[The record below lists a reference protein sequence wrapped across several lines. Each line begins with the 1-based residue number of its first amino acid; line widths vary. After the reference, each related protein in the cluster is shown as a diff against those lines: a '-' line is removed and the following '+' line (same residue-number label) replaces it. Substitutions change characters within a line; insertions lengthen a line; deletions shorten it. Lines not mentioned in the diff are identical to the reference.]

1 MTSSIRQR
9 FPLSRSDVAVPG
21 GGAAECTAQPP
32 GTRVIPLPREDAAPL
47 AELSI
52 HDRGDVVVVVRLR
65 GELDVSGAS
74 SLQACLRGIRWQAR
88 ARSVADLTGLA
99 FIDCACLGVLVSY
112 CKEIRGR
119 GGSFA
124 LAGPRPAVRR
134 IMSVTGLLSWFEV
147 HDTVEEASAD
157 ADAGTQRSAI
167 IQATPAVS
175 RPCGVPLVDTARSR
189 AISEVPMSQ
198 GSDVVAASGPSPGGG
213 AVPAPGWLS

>member
-9 FPLSRSDVAVPG
+9 FPLSLAGVAVPG
-21 GGAAECTAQPP
+21 GGAAECTAQLPP

-47 AELSI
+47 AELSV
-52 HDRGDVVVVVRLR
+52 HDRGDVVVVSLR
-65 GELDVSGAS
+65 GELDLSGAS
-74 SLQACLRGIRWQAR
+74 SLQAYRRGIWWQAR

-99 FIDCACLGVLVSY
+99 FIDCACLGVLVSC

-119 GGSFA
+119 GGGFA
-124 LAGPRPAVRR
+124 LAGPRAAVRR
-134 IMSVTGLLSWFEV
+134 ILSVTGLLSWFEV

-157 ADAGTQRSAI
+157 AGTRRSAI
-167 IQATPAVS
+167 IQATPAIP

-198 GSDVVAASGPSPGGG
+198 GSDVVAASGPSHGGG
-213 AVPAPGWLS
+213 AVLAPGWLS

>member
-9 FPLSRSDVAVPG
+9 FPLSWSGVAVPG
-21 GGAAECTAQPP
+21 GDAAECTAQLPH

-47 AELSI
+47 AELSV
-52 HDRGDVVVVVRLR
+52 HDRGGVVVVSLR
-65 GELDVSGAS
+65 GELDFSGAS
-74 SLQACLRGIRWQAR
+74 SLQAYLRGIRWQAR

-134 IMSVTGLLSWFEV
+134 ILSVTGLLSWFEV
-147 HDTVEEASAD
+147 HDTVEEAST
-157 ADAGTQRSAI
+157 DAGTQRSAI
-167 IQATPAVS
+167 IQAPPAVP
-175 RPCGVPLVDTARSR
+175 RPCGVPLVPTARSR

-198 GSDVVAASGPSPGGG
+198 GSYVVAAGGLSHGGG
-213 AVPAPGWLS
+213 AVLAPGWLS

>member
-9 FPLSRSDVAVPG
+9 FPLSWSGVAVPG
-21 GGAAECTAQPP
+21 DNAAECTAQLPP
-32 GTRVIPLPREDAAPL
+32 GMRVIPVRREDAAPL

-52 HDRGDVVVVVRLR
+52 HDRGDVVVVVSLR
-65 GELDVSGAS
+65 GELDLSGAS

-124 LAGPRPAVRR
+124 LAGPRPAVRK
-134 IMSVTGLLSWFEV
+134 ILSVTGLLSWFEV
-147 HDTVEEASAD
+147 HDTVEEASAG
-157 ADAGTQRSAI
+157 AQRSAI
-167 IQATPAVS
+167 IEATPAVP
-175 RPCGVPLVDTARSR
+175 RPCGVLLVPTARSR
-189 AISEVPMSQ
+189 AISEVAMSQ
-198 GSDVVAASGPSPGGG
+198 GSDVVAASGPSHGGG
-213 AVPAPGWLS
+213 AVLAPEWLS

>member
-9 FPLSRSDVAVPG
+9 FPLSWSGVAVPG
-21 GGAAECTAQPP
+21 DNAAECTAQLPS

-52 HDRGDVVVVVRLR
+52 HDRGDVVVVSLR
-65 GELDVSGAS
+65 GELDLSVAS

-124 LAGPRPAVRR
+124 LAGPRARVRR
-134 IMSVTGLLSWFEV
+134 ILSVTGLLSWFEV

-157 ADAGTQRSAI
+157 AGTQRSAI
-167 IQATPAVS
+167 IQATPAVP
-175 RPCGVPLVDTARSR
+175 RPCGVPLVHTARSR
-189 AISEVPMSQ
+189 AISEVRMSQ
-198 GSDVVAASGPSPGGG
+198 GSDVVAASGPSHGGG
-213 AVPAPGWLS
+213 AVPAPEWLS

>member
-9 FPLSRSDVAVPG
+9 FPLSLAGVAVPG
-21 GGAAECTAQPP
+21 GDAAECTAQSAD
-32 GTRVIPLPREDAAPL
+32 TRVIPVLRADAAPL

-52 HDRGDVVVVVRLR
+52 HDRGGVVVVSLR
-65 GELDVSGAS
+65 GELDFSGAS

-119 GGSFA
+119 GAGFA
-124 LAGPRPAVRR
+124 LAGPRPAVRK
-134 IMSVTGLLSWFEV
+134 ILSVTGLLSWFEV
-147 HDTVEEASAD
+147 HDTVEEAST
-157 ADAGTQRSAI
+157 DAGTQRSAI
-167 IQATPAVS
+167 IQTTPAVP
-175 RPCGVPLVDTARSR
+175 RPCGVPLVPTARSR

-198 GSDVVAASGPSPGGG
+198 GSDVVAASGPGHGGG
-213 AVPAPGWLS
+213 AVLAPGWLS

>member
-1 MTSSIRQR
+1 MTASIRQR
-9 FPLSRSDVAVPG
+9 FPLSKAAVAVPG
-21 GGAAECTAQPP
+21 GGAAECTAQLPH

-47 AELSI
+47 AELSV
-52 HDRGDVVVVVRLR
+52 HDRGDVVVVRLR
-65 GELDVSGAS
+65 GELDFSGAS
-74 SLQACLRGIRWQAR
+74 SLQAYLRGIRWQAR

-112 CKEIRGR
+112 CKEIRG
-119 GGSFA
+119 GGGGFA

-134 IMSVTGLLSWFEV
+134 ILSVTGLLSWFEV
-147 HDTVEEASAD
+147 HDTVEEAST
-157 ADAGTQRSAI
+157 DAGTQRSAT

-175 RPCGVPLVDTARSR
+175 RPCGVPLVPTARSR

-198 GSDVVAASGPSPGGG
+198 GSDVVAASGPSHGGG

>member
-9 FPLSRSDVAVPG
+9 FPLSWSGVAVPG
-21 GGAAECTAQPP
+21 DNAAECTAQPP
-32 GTRVIPLPREDAAPL
+32 GTRVIPLRREDAAPL

-52 HDRGDVVVVVRLR
+52 HDRGDVVVVRLR
-65 GELDVSGAS
+65 GELDLSGAS

-124 LAGPRPAVRR
+124 LAGPRPAVRK
-134 IMSVTGLLSWFEV
+134 ILSVTGLLSWFEV

-157 ADAGTQRSAI
+157 AGAQRSAI
-167 IQATPAVS
+167 IQATPAIP
-175 RPCGVPLVDTARSR
+175 RPCGVPLVPTARSR
-189 AISEVPMSQ
+189 AISEVAMSQ
-198 GSDVVAASGPSPGGG
+198 GSDVVAASGPSHGGG
-213 AVPAPGWLS
+213 AVLAPEWLL

>member
-1 MTSSIRQR
+1 MTPSIRQR
-9 FPLSRSDVAVPG
+9 FPLSRAGVAVPG
-21 GGAAECTAQPP
+21 GDAAGCTAQLPP
-32 GTRVIPLPREDAAPL
+32 GTRVIPVPREDAAPL

-52 HDRGDVVVVVRLR
+52 HDRGDVVVVSLR
-65 GELDVSGAS
+65 GELDFSGAS
-74 SLQACLRGIRWQAR
+74 SLQAYLRGIRWQAR

-119 GGSFA
+119 GAGFA

-134 IMSVTGLLSWFEV
+134 ILSVTGLLSWFEV
-147 HDTVEEASAD
+147 HDTVEEAST
-157 ADAGTQRSAI
+157 DAGTQRSAI
-167 IQATPAVS
+167 IQTTPAVP
-175 RPCGVPLVDTARSR
+175 RPCGVPLVPTARSR

-198 GSDVVAASGPSPGGG
+198 GSDVVAASGPRNGGG

>member
-9 FPLSRSDVAVPG
+9 FPLSWSGVAVPG
-21 GGAAECTAQPP
+21 DNAAECTAQLPP
-32 GTRVIPLPREDAAPL
+32 GMRVIPVRREDAAPL

-52 HDRGDVVVVVRLR
+52 HDRGDVVVVVSLR
-65 GELDVSGAS
+65 GELDLSGAS

-119 GGSFA
+119 GGGFA
-124 LAGPRPAVRR
+124 LAGPRPAVRK
-134 IMSVTGLLSWFEV
+134 ILSVTGLLSWFEV
-147 HDTVEEASAD
+147 HDTVEEAST
-157 ADAGTQRSAI
+157 DAGAQRSAI

-175 RPCGVPLVDTARSR
+175 RPCGVPLVHTARSR

-198 GSDVVAASGPSPGGG
+198 GSDVVAASGPSHGGG

>member
-1 MTSSIRQR
+1 MTSLIRQR
-9 FPLSRSDVAVPG
+9 FPLSWAGVAVPCDN
-21 GGAAECTAQPP
+21 AAECTAQLPP
-32 GTRVIPLPREDAAPL
+32 DMRVIPVRREDAAPL

-52 HDRGDVVVVVRLR
+52 HDRGDVVVVSLR
-65 GELDVSGAS
+65 GELDLSGAS
-74 SLQACLRGIRWQAR
+74 SLQACLRGIRWQAG

-119 GGSFA
+119 GGGFA

-134 IMSVTGLLSWFEV
+134 ILSVTGLLSWFEV
-147 HDTVEEASAD
+147 HDTVEEASAG
-157 ADAGTQRSAI
+157 AGTQRSAI
-167 IQATPAVS
+167 IQATSAVP
-175 RPCGVPLVDTARSR
+175 RPCGVPLVPTARSR

-198 GSDVVAASGPSPGGG
+198 GSDVVAASGPSHGGG

>member
-9 FPLSRSDVAVPG
+9 FPLSRAGVAVPG
-21 GGAAECTAQPP
+21 DNAAECTAQPP
-32 GTRVIPLPREDAAPL
+32 GTRDIPVRRENAAPL
-47 AELSI
+47 VELLV
-52 HDRGDVVVVVRLR
+52 HDRGDVVVVVVRLR

-124 LAGPRPAVRR
+124 LAGPRPAVRK
-134 IMSVTGLLSWFEV
+134 ILSVTGLLSWFEV

-157 ADAGTQRSAI
+157 AGTRRSAI
-167 IQATPAVS
+167 IQATPAIP

-189 AISEVPMSQ
+189 AISEVRMSQ
-198 GSDVVAASGPSPGGG
+198 GSDVVAANGPNHGGG
-213 AVPAPGWLS
+213 AVLAPEWLS